1 MKIISTVVIVL
12 NFQSNNGYN
21 IVLVSR
27 SKTSTDPIKAEI
39 DKVHK
44 SAYVE
49 GINVDTTDESAVK

>member
-1 MKIISTVVIVL
+1 MKIISSVVIVL

-27 SKTSTDPIKAEI
+27 SKTSTDPIKEEI

-44 SAYVE
+44 SVCVE
-49 GINVDTTDESAVK
+49 CINVDTTDESVVK